1 MAKKHRRS
9 RRRRRNPLMKDL
21 VPAGVGLGMGILITY
36 FYVSS
41 LPGKALPA

>member
-1 MAKKHRRS
+1 MAKKRRHS

-21 VPAGVGLGMGILITY
+21 VPAGIGAAMGILITY
-36 FYVSS
+36 FYVLS